1 MLVHGFNELDARY
14 EQNAAETAD
23 IIAAA
28 DAAKA
33 QHDAISTAYSE
44 LQAAFA
50 DLKTAHDAAQTEK
63 AVLTE
68 QVYLSVCIP
77 SPPTTTNT
85 HSLGF
90 QKFNLCHYDAGRV
103 ILSTL
108 ARNTPREVP

>member
-14 EQNAAETAD
+14 EQKAAETAD

-28 DAAKA
+28 DVAKA

-63 AVLTE
+63 AVLAE
-68 QVYLSVCIP
+68 QVHICVQSVTH
-77 SPPTTTNT
+77 PTTHT
-85 HSLGF
+85 HTPAHTHLR
-90 QKFNLCHYDAGRV
+90 AGR
-103 ILSTL
+103 
-108 ARNTPREVP
+108 AGAAP